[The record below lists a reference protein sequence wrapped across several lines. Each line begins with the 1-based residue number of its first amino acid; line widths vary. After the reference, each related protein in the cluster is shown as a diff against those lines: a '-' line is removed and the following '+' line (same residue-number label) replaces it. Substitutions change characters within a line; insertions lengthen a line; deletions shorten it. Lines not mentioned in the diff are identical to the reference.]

1 MYGSSLYH
9 ARKGYEIKP
18 NNADVLR
25 SLIRSHHVMGNI
37 DERYK
42 ILQEMRKQFASR
54 VYPGEFLMA
63 EQEHELFHS
72 EWQPK
77 ALPDAALIRMTV
89 KQCCLY

>member
-1 MYGSSLYH
+1 MYLFNLKMYACSLHH
-9 ARKGYEIKP
+9 AREAYQLKP

-37 DERYK
+37 EERYK
-42 ILQEMRKQFASR
+42 MLQEMRKQFASR

-77 ALPDAALIRMTV
+77 PLDEDRLRR
-89 KQCCLY
+89 